1 MLIEWEKI
9 RERRVRGAEKWKKK
23 KKQTNGRA
31 YNEDKGDYPL
41 ERGLLIMA
49 KAIIAIILL

>member
-9 RERRVRGAEKWKKK
+9 RERRERGAEEWNEEKRS
-23 KKQTNGRA
+23 KQTG